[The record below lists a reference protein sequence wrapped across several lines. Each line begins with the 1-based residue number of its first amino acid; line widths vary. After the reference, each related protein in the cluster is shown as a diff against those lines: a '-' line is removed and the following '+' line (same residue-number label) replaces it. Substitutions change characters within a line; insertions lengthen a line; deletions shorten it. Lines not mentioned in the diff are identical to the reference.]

1 MKQWRNDDNG
11 KNNTAAAAAATPP
24 PSDDDGLVVVEGE
37 SYIKQVKDGYD
48 TDEDEIEPS
57 QMDKIF
63 T

>member
-1 MKQWRNDDNG
+1 MKQWKTTDDDNG
-11 KNNTAAAAAATPP
+11 KTNTTATPP

-37 SYIKQVKDGYD
+37 SFIKRVKDGYD

-57 QMDKIF
+57 QMDQIF

>member
-1 MKQWRNDDNG
+1 MKQWNKTDDDG
-11 KNNTAAAAAATPP
+11 KNTATPP
-24 PSDDDGLVVVEGE
+24 PSDDDGLVVMEGE
-37 SYIKQVKDGYD
+37 SYIKRVKDGYD

>member
-1 MKQWRNDDNG
+1 MKQWSKDDD
-11 KNNTAAAAAATPP
+11 AQAATPP
-24 PSDDDGLVVVEGE
+24 PSDNNDDDSLLVVEGE
-37 SYIKQVKDGYD
+37 SYIKEGNGYT